1 MKKPVGIRLEE
12 IVYKR
17 AKKLAEKNKQKLKL
31 PNSLNSVVE
40 QALVE
45 YLEKHKT

>member
-12 IVYKR
+12 IVYQR

-45 YLEKHKT
+45 YLEKHKA